1 MAKSKRKRS
10 VPKTRTRTVVKYRT
24 RTRTVKVRG
33 ARRAP
38 GTGIPFKSSGSALAR
53 VQGSAFPVLK
63 MAGGIVT
70 GATLAAYIAKLLA
83 PKFKNDPTKIG
94 AAVTATMLLLG
105 SIASRLRFGIVTPR
119 MVQVVAMGGVADGA
133 MRLLT
138 KLRAAGRIPGLPRG
152 NAGLL
157 ASGPYPQDE
166 EARRVMAGI
175 DTYPI
180 LLQSLQD

>member
-63 MAGGIVT
+63 MAGGVVT
-70 GATLAAYIAKLLA
+70 GATLAAYVARLIAPRLKG
-83 PKFKNDPTKIG
+83 DPTKIG
-94 AAVTATMLLLG
+94 AAVTAIMLLLG
-105 SIASRLRFGIVTPR
+105 SIASRVRFGFLTPR
-119 MVQVVAMGGVADGA
+119 VVQLVALGGVADGG

-157 ASGPYPQDE
+157 ASGPYPENE
-166 EARRVMAGI
+166 EARRVMAGL

-180 LLQSLQD
+180 LLQQLQD

>member
-53 VQGSAFPVLK
+53 VQGSALPVLK
-63 MAGGIVT
+63 MAGGVVT
-70 GATLAAYIAKLLA
+70 GATLGAYVAKLVA
-83 PKFKNDPTKIG
+83 PRLKGDPTKVG
-94 AAVTATMLLLG
+94 AVVTAIMLLLG
-105 SIASRLRFGIVTPR
+105 SVASRVRFGILTPR
-119 MVQVVAMGGVADGA
+119 IVQLVALGGVADGG

-138 KLRAAGRIPGLPRG
+138 NLRAAGRIPGLPRG

-166 EARRVMAGI
+166 ERRRALAGLES
-175 DTYPI
+175 YPI
-180 LLQSLQD
+180 LLQQLQD